1 MGFNGSIVKTG
12 ITYSFSLAVTQ
23 TIVWAEV
30 RLGYLSCTQI
40 LDWYRSLEV
49 FRGRADCSLEQYC
62 IVLRAVGE
70 PQLLKSCR
78 FGIEVIFCRGFAFA
92 DLKKMQIEYAKEVLW
107 QSFTRL
113 HWRTF
118 LYSFTVDAVFMHI
131 QDVLIFLHVWK
142 KCVPVDRSYRV
153 WVSGYF

>member
-23 TIVWAEV
+23 TIVWADV
-30 RLGYLSCTQI
+30 RLGYLSYTQI
-40 LDWYRSLEV
+40 WDWYRSLEV
-49 FRGRADCSLEQYC
+49 FRWRADCSLEQYC
-62 IVLRAVGE
+62 VVPNKTVGE
-70 PQLLKSCR
+70 PLLKSSR
-78 FGIEVIFCRGFAFA
+78 FGIKVIFCRRFAFA

-107 QSFTRL
+107 QSFIRL

-131 QDVLIFLHVWK
+131 QVVLIFLHV
-142 KCVPVDRSYRV
+142 C
-153 WVSGYF
+153 